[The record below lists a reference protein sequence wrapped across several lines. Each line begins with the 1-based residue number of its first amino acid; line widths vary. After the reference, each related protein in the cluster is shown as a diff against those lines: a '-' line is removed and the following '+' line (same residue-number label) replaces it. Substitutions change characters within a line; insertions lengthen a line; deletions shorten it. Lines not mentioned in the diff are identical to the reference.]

1 MGRMGKL
8 MRRPID
14 FQYAFGEFLLIFL
27 GITMAVWFNNWNADR
42 KALNQ
47 QRESLIEIRTALQR
61 DLADVEDNIMGFDAR
76 VQVLESF
83 LEGLHQNPPV
93 IPDGTQKYMGVL
105 HGWTSFISNV
115 GAYETLKL
123 RGMETITNDS
133 LRQEISYYYEIGQQK
148 ILRTE
153 KVYQDHLFDHF
164 KPLLMQH
171 FRSDEMT
178 LLPIDLDNTQSDLY
192 FLEVAGFMLNYEQ
205 IMLGIYQ
212 RTVMKIEDLVDQIN
226 KELEQ
231 L

>member
-14 FQYAFGEFLLIFL
+14 FQYAFGEFVLIFL

-42 KALNQ
+42 KALDQ

-61 DLADVEDNIMGFDAR
+61 DLADSKDNIMGFDSR
-76 VQVLESF
+76 VQVLGSF
-83 LEGLHQNPPV
+83 MEGLGQNPPI
-93 IPDGTQKYMGVL
+93 IPDSTQKYMGIL

-133 LRQEISYYYEIGQQK
+133 LRQEISHYYEIEQQK

-153 KVYQDHLFDHF
+153 KVYQDHIFDHF
-164 KPLLMQH
+164 KPQLMQH
-171 FRSDEMT
+171 FTSKE
-178 LLPIDLDNTQSDLY
+178 LSLHPIDLKETRNDSY
-192 FLEVAGFMLNYEQ
+192 FLEVAGFTLNYEQ
-205 IMLGIYQ
+205 MMLGIYQ
-212 RTVMKIEDLVDQIN
+212 RTVIKIEDLVDQIN
-226 KELEQ
+226 VELER